1 MAEAAVKDTSMED
14 ILASIRKIINS
25 DSKLEDK
32 PAAQPASAEAPPA
45 AAPAT
50 AAPGGSGSAI
60 AASGETGN
68 AGNAAEAAVPGS
80 PQAAREAA
88 AVVAAVRRE
97 MQPDTPPANQ
107 PASPSAAYVAPET
120 EPASA
125 PAVETAHGAS
135 PAAASQAGASSDL
148 ALEPETGVSVSPAEK
163 HSPAPATPAA
173 SATQRPSL
181 AELARE
187 LRLKGSAS
195 AHTPNSQPPAAAVS
209 VPQEDAAE
217 ATHSIGA
224 TSAEP
229 DQEAQLEQSELLGET
244 FLDEIGA
251 EEAGLDETGP
261 EEVGIEEASI
271 EEASIEETTFDE
283 AGLDEAFEAEQRRA
297 AEFAREPGEPI
308 LVEVEPDEVEALR
321 SEPESSLQAVSE
333 APSQEFEHATA
344 PVQAVETE
352 AEVSVGHADP
362 AASLVSP
369 VTEAAV
375 NSSIELLKQ
384 SIAGNEAA
392 RVEAVL
398 RPMLKEWLDS
408 NLPGLVEKIV
418 REEIARLIK

>member
-50 AAPGGSGSAI
+50 TAPGGSGSAI

-68 AGNAAEAAVPGS
+68 ADNAAKAAVPGS

-97 MQPDTPPANQ
+97 MQPDTPPAHQ
-107 PASPSAAYVAPET
+107 PASPSAAQVAPET

-125 PAVETAHGAS
+125 SAVETAHGVS
-135 PAAASQAGASSDL
+135 PASQAGASSDL
-148 ALEPETGVSVSPAEK
+148 ALEPEAGVSISAAEK
-163 HSPAPATPAA
+163 HSPAPPTPAA

-187 LRLKGSAS
+187 LRLKGSAP

-217 ATHSIGA
+217 ATHSIGG
-224 TSAEP
+224 TSGEPAPEAE
-229 DQEAQLEQSELLGET
+229 LEQSELLGET

-251 EEAGLDETGP
+251 EEAGLDETSP
-261 EEVGIEEASI
+261 EETSLDEA
-271 EEASIEETTFDE
+271 AFDE

-297 AEFAREPGEPI
+297 AEFGREPGEPI

-352 AEVSVGHADP
+352 AEVSGGHADP

-375 NSSIELLKQ
+375 NSSIERLKQ